1 MQALFK
7 GILLRHIWVI
17 RKAGTKSPLSTYIHE
32 VLYVLNQQ
40 WSICFLQK
48 LSSCWGQGTILQPLI
63 FPTGTSLSFSHSS
76 YLSPLLSLWW
86 GSGALCD
93 MSVACSGADLPEVN
107 YKRGVWFGTFCLKCS
122 KTSERDSDEL
132 KYISPALY
140 FSLGH
145 ILQTH
150 TVIRTHMHTYTGTN
164 ITICPRLGELLVKY
178 IVESETA

>member
-86 GSGALCD
+86 GSCALCD

-107 YKRGVWFGTFCLKCS
+107 YKARGLVWGFLLEGQQNFWKRLWWVTVH
-122 KTSERDSDEL
+122 
-132 KYISPALY
+132 
-140 FSLGH
+140 FSSF
-145 ILQTH
+145 ILQPRAHFTNTH
-150 TVIRTHMHTYTGTN
+150 SHQDTYAHIHRN
-164 ITICPRLGELLVKY
+164 KHHYMP
-178 IVESETA
+178 